1 MVGERCCIFFEQE
14 YRSVVLLGIFTDKME
29 KKKEEFEHKNVF
41 H

>member
-1 MVGERCCIFFEQE
+1 MVGERCLHFFEQE

-29 KKKEEFEHKNVF
+29 KKEEFEHKNVF

>member
-1 MVGERCCIFFEQE
+1 MVGERCCIFYEQE

-29 KKKEEFEHKNVF
+29 KKEEFEHKNVF